1 MDDGPVIGGKYRLRN
16 LIGAGGMGQV
26 WVGRNEVTE
35 REFAIKLLL
44 PQAAANAEVVSRFV
58 QEAKVSGR
66 LRHPGILE
74 IYDVGTA
81 PELQGAPFLV
91 MELLHGVSLD
101 AAIRSLGA
109 LPLRFTLL
117 VAIAIARALRA
128 AHDNGVV
135 HRDLKPANV
144 FLHRDGSGVIVPKL
158 LDFGISKLGAIEG
171 DDDSGLGLTRT
182 GAILG
187 SPRFMSP
194 EQLAS
199 QKDIDGRSDLHA
211 LGVLVWW
218 CLVGRSP
225 FVGAGLRELMLEI
238 LSDKRPRL
246 SDAMIDVPP
255 GVNELVTR
263 AFAGNREDRYPNAGA
278 ALAAL
283 EAELAKLGPGPT
295 LESGTWQEDLLS
307 KVAPARLPAASL
319 PMMPPLALAPPGAP
333 DGRETTTHGA
343 VSVSVEGGAA
353 ASSQPSSYGAGTPTP
368 APEPRRSRL
377 VAAGIGGVVVLLL
390 LALVVTSGLLY
401 GRTKNEPRAA
411 SDGDAPGSA
420 AAALVLPSAP
430 RPAEEAVAVAA
441 PVVTAQG
448 SPAIELDAG
457 AVSPRA
463 AVGAASTARAP
474 RVLPSAGRAPARAPA
489 RGAGADND
497 PFHGVTG
504 TGL

>member
-1 MDDGPVIGGKYRLRN
+1 MDDGPVIGGKYRLQK

-26 WVGRNEVTE
+26 WIGRNEVTE

-44 PQAAANAEVVSRFV
+44 PQAAANPEVVSRFV

-81 PELQGAPFLV
+81 PELNGAPFLV
-91 MELLHGVSLD
+91 MELLHGVSLES
-101 AAIRSLGA
+101 AIRSLGA

-144 FLHRDGSGVIVPKL
+144 FLHHDGSGATVPKL
-158 LDFGISKLGAIEG
+158 LDFGISKLTPTEA
-171 DDDSGLGLTRT
+171 DDDSVLGLTRT

-225 FVGAGLRELMLEI
+225 FTGAGLRELMLEI

-246 SDAMIDVPP
+246 SDAMLDVPP
-255 GVNELVTR
+255 GVNDFVSR
-263 AFAGNREDRYPNAGA
+263 AFAGNREDRYANASE
-278 ALAAL
+278 ALAVL

-295 LESGTWQEDLLS
+295 LATGSWHDDLLA
-307 KVAPARLPAASL
+307 KVAPPRLPAPSL
-319 PMMPPLALAPPGAP
+319 PMAPPLPFPMAA
-333 DGRETTTHGA
+333 DGKETTTHGA
-343 VSVSVEGGAA
+343 VSVSVERGVGAA
-353 ASSQPSSYGAGTPTP
+353 SQPTSYGPSTPTP
-368 APEPRRSRL
+368 EPAGAGARSTRVLAMGLGGAMVAVLVGL
-377 VAAGIGGVVVLLL
+377 VAVGGV
-390 LALVVTSGLLY
+390 LY
-401 GRTKNEPRAA
+401 GRAQTAHRASAGEPTVSALAA
-411 SDGDAPGSA
+411 E
-420 AAALVLPSAP
+420 VTTSAP
-430 RPAEEAVAVAA
+430 RPTDDVPAPAASVAGSEA
-441 PVVTAQG
+441 
-448 SPAIELDAG
+448 DAG
-457 AVSPRA
+457 TVQAAGTASVLRPVRSLPA
-463 AVGAASTARAP
+463 AVRSSTRVPAKRA
-474 RVLPSAGRAPARAPA
+474 G
-489 RGAGADND
+489 DD

>member
-1 MDDGPVIGGKYRLRN
+1 MDDGPVIGGKYRLKN
-16 LIGAGGMGQV
+16 LIGSGGMGQV
-26 WVGRNEVTE
+26 WIGRNEVTE

-44 PQAAANAEVVSRFV
+44 PQAAANPEVVSRFV

-81 PELQGAPFLV
+81 PELNGAPFLV
-91 MELLHGVSLD
+91 MELLHGVSLES
-101 AAIRSLGA
+101 AIRSLGG

-117 VAIAIARALRA
+117 VAIAITRALRA

-144 FLHRDGSGVIVPKL
+144 FLHHDGSGAIVPKL
-158 LDFGISKLGAIEG
+158 LDFGISKLAPTEG

-218 CLVGRSP
+218 CLVGRGP
-225 FVGAGLRELMLEI
+225 FAGAGLRELMLEI

-246 SDAMIDVPP
+246 SDAMLDVPP
-255 GVNELVTR
+255 GVNDFVTR
-263 AFAGNREDRYPNAGA
+263 AFAGSREDRYATAGE
-278 ALAAL
+278 ALAVL
-283 EAELAKLGPGPT
+283 EAELVKLGPGPT
-295 LESGTWQEDLLS
+295 LDTGSWQEDLLS
-307 KVAPARLPAASL
+307 KVKPARLPAASL
-319 PMMPPLALAPPGAP
+319 PTVPPLVFAPPIPA
-333 DGRETTTHGA
+333 DSKEATTHGA
-343 VSVSVEGGAA
+343 VSVSVERG
-353 ASSQPSSYGAGTPTP
+353 
-368 APEPRRSRL
+368 
-377 VAAGIGGVVVLLL
+377 
-390 LALVVTSGLLY
+390 
-401 GRTKNEPRAA
+401 
-411 SDGDAPGSA
+411 
-420 AAALVLPSAP
+420 
-430 RPAEEAVAVAA
+430 
-441 PVVTAQG
+441 
-448 SPAIELDAG
+448 
-457 AVSPRA
+457 
-463 AVGAASTARAP
+463 VGAASQPASYGSGTP
-474 RVLPSAGRAPARAPA
+474 VPAPARSRSASLFALGLGGALTALLVSLVVVGGVLYGRAQHGPAASVDRDPAVSTIAAAAMTAAPKPTDEVPAASAPA
-489 RGAGADND
+489 VGALGTSELDGGAVKAATAPRLPRSQPNAAHGPAVRPAKAGDND

>member
-1 MDDGPVIGGKYRLRN
+1 MDDGPVIGGKYRLKN
-16 LIGAGGMGQV
+16 LIGSGGMGQV
-26 WVGRNEVTE
+26 WIGRNEVTE

-44 PQAAANAEVVSRFV
+44 PQAAANPEVVSRFV

-81 PELQGAPFLV
+81 PELHGAPFLV
-91 MELLHGVSLD
+91 MELLHGVSLE

-117 VAIAIARALRA
+117 IATAVTRALRA

-144 FLHRDGSGVIVPKL
+144 FLHHDGSGAIVPKL
-158 LDFGISKLGAIEG
+158 LDFGISKLAPTEG

-225 FVGAGLRELMLEI
+225 FTGAGLRELMLEI
-238 LSDKRPRL
+238 LSDERPRL
-246 SDAMIDVPP
+246 SDAMLDVSP
-255 GVNELVTR
+255 GLNDFVSR
-263 AFAGNREDRYPNAGA
+263 AFAANRDDRYASA
-278 ALAAL
+278 SEALAVL

-295 LESGTWQEDLLS
+295 LDAGTWHADLLS
-307 KVAPARLPAASL
+307 KVAAPRLPAASL
-319 PMMPPLALAPPGAP
+319 PMMPPMALPLAVAV
-333 DGRETTTHGA
+333 DGKETTTHGA
-343 VSVSVEGGAA
+343 VSVSVERG
-353 ASSQPSSYGAGTPTP
+353 
-368 APEPRRSRL
+368 
-377 VAAGIGGVVVLLL
+377 
-390 LALVVTSGLLY
+390 
-401 GRTKNEPRAA
+401 
-411 SDGDAPGSA
+411 
-420 AAALVLPSAP
+420 
-430 RPAEEAVAVAA
+430 
-441 PVVTAQG
+441 
-448 SPAIELDAG
+448 
-457 AVSPRA
+457 
-463 AVGAASTARAP
+463 VGAASQPASYPTGTGPSGPASRSTAFLAMGLGGGLVALLVGLVVVGGVLYGRAQNRHRVTVDGDPAVSAVVAAAVTTAP
-474 RVLPSAGRAPARAPA
+474 RPPDDVPAASARVAASEIDGGAAQAAGTSSASRPPRSLPSAVRSSA
-489 RGAGADND
+489 RGPAKGAGDND